1 MSVSPKDLLK
11 KGVLVRET
19 RVDDSVGSNEVEADS
34 SALETDEQDPRV
46 LLDVESL
53 DRLLSLDS
61 VHSTI
66 EHAEKVQM
74 ADQRGF

>member
-1 MSVSPKDLLK
+1 M
-11 KGVLVRET
+11 RET

-66 EHAEKVQM
+66 EHAEKV
-74 ADQRGF
+74 